1 MTMTRRLTAAL
12 TPLARAALLGATLIA
27 APLAATTATSLLGA
41 SPAQAQSN
49 PFAPVILI
57 NNRAIT
63 AYEVD
68 QRRLMLEV
76 FRTPGDLQEQAREAL
91 IDDRLRLIAGERMG
105 ISVTEQEISAGME
118 EFAGRAQLS
127 TQEFLSGLAGAG
139 VAEESFRDFVA
150 AGLVWRQ
157 VVRQRFGAQAQVTD
171 SEIDSALSPS
181 AQRANAEVLF
191 SEIILPANTP
201 QAQAEA
207 QRIAALV
214 QNNPGNFASY
224 ARQYSASGSRANGG
238 RVPQAVPLSNLPP
251 ALSQQFLQLR
261 PGQVTAPIPLP
272 NALALFQLSAIR
284 ETGRADAGAAQ
295 VSYMQYLIP
304 GGRTAETLGRAR
316 QISDRLDTCNDLYAI
331 NKGQDPARLVVSEPV
346 SANQLP
352 ADVALEL
359 AKLDENET
367 SATLTRGNALVL
379 TMLCSRTAP
388 RAADADAEPVDREA
402 LGNRLVNERVA
413 QLSDGYLAELRAN
426 AIIRLP

>member
-27 APLAATTATSLLGA
+27 APLAATTAATLLATG
-41 SPAQAQSN
+41 SAQAQSN

-63 AYEVD
+63 AYEID
-68 QRRLMLEV
+68 QRRRMLEV
-76 FRTPGDLQEQAREAL
+76 FRTPGNLEEQAREAL
-91 IDDRLRLIAGERMG
+91 IDDRLRLIAGEQMG
-105 ISVTEQEISAGME
+105 VTVTEQDITAGME

-127 TQEFLSGLAGAG
+127 TQEFVAGLAGAG

-157 VVRQRFGAQAQVTD
+157 VVRQRFGAQAQVTE

-181 AQRANAEVLF
+181 SQRASAEVFF

-207 QRIAALV
+207 QRIAAIV
-214 QNNPGNFASY
+214 QNNPGNFANY
-224 ARQYSASGSRANGG
+224 ARQYSASRTRDSGG
-238 RVPQAVPLSNLPP
+238 RVAQGVPLGNLPP
-251 ALSQQFLQLR
+251 ALSQQLLQLR
-261 PGQVTAPIPLP
+261 PGQVTAPVPLP
-272 NALALFQLSAIR
+272 NALALFQLNSIR
-284 ETGRADAGAAQ
+284 ETGRADTGNAQ
-295 VSYMQYLIP
+295 VTYMQYLIP
-304 GGRTAETLGRAR
+304 GGRTAETLARAR
-316 QISDRLDTCNDLYAI
+316 QISDRLDTCDDLYAV

-346 SANQLP
+346 TANQLP

-367 SATLTRGNALVL
+367 STTLTRGNALVL

-388 RAADADAEPVDREA
+388 RAADAEPVDREA
-402 LGNRLVNERVA
+402 LGNRLVNQRVA

-426 AIIRLP
+426 AIIRTP